1 MSLEKP
7 YGVARL
13 FLEFAIRSADIDVE
27 PRRRT
32 ETSTSAARNAWLAF
46 AMNDDRAKTRRLDEG
61 LDLCRG

>member
-27 PRRRT
+27 PRRKT
-32 ETSTSAARNAWLAF
+32 ETSAARNAWLAF